1 MAVALSC
8 VAFGLMSYIG
18 QRAAHKM
25 HDDLLDGLLLAPM
38 KFFDSTPLGR
48 LVNLFSKDLYTIDE
62 ELPVS
67 VPGNFASRC
76 SVFVLQVTLAM
87 WMTVGTIVLMTL
99 ITIAFATPW
108 FLAACAPLGVVY
120 YGIMVYFIPTVREL
134 KRLDATSRS
143 PVFSSFAEA
152 LDGTTTI
159 RAFRAESRF
168 TTEVTERLRSNLRA
182 YFLGTAANRWLAVRL
197 ETLGT
202 FIAGASAF
210 LAVCASVRS

>member
-67 VPGNFASRC
+67 VSGKLRVALLILFAGHTRNVDDRRNHCSHDVDHHRVRYTMVFGSLRPPRSSILRHYGVLHSYGTRTKKVRC
-76 SVFVLQVTLAM
+76 DLSITSVFV
-87 WMTVGTIVLMTL
+87 I
-99 ITIAFATPW
+99 
-108 FLAACAPLGVVY
+108 C
-120 YGIMVYFIPTVREL
+120 
-134 KRLDATSRS
+134 
-143 PVFSSFAEA
+143 
-152 LDGTTTI
+152 
-159 RAFRAESRF
+159 
-168 TTEVTERLRSNLRA
+168 
-182 YFLGTAANRWLAVRL
+182 
-197 ETLGT
+197 
-202 FIAGASAF
+202 
-210 LAVCASVRS
+210 